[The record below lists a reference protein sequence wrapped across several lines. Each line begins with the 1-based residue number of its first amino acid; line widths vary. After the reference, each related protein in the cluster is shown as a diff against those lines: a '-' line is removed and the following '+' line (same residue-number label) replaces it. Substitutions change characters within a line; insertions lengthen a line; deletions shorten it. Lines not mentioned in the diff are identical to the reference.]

1 MTVSKTFLEAVCT
14 RRTYY
19 KLTNQSTI
27 PDSRIVELV
36 NAAVLNTPSSF
47 NSQSTRLVLLVKKEH
62 EKLWEIA
69 KDTLRGMLPADVFVN
84 TEQRLNGF
92 QKAYGTI
99 LFFESPDPVKALQEK
114 LPMYADR
121 FPIWSEHSSAMH
133 QFFLWTALEAEGLGA
148 NLQHYNP
155 LIDERVSAVWNV
167 PADWSLKAQL
177 VFGTPT
183 GEPLEK
189 TYQPLKERVFVHGL

>member
-1 MTVSKTFLEAVCT
+1 MTVSTSFLEAVAT

-27 PDSRIVELV
+27 PDSRILELV

-47 NSQSTRLVLLVKKEH
+47 NSQSTRLVLLLKKEH

-92 QKAYGTI
+92 QNAYGTI

-155 LIDERVSAVWNV
+155 LIDERVSAEWNV

>member
-155 LIDERVSAVWNV
+155 LIDERVSAEWNV

-183 GEPLEK
+183 EEPLEK
-189 TYQPLKERVFVHGL
+189 TYQPLKERVFIHGL

>member
-1 MTVSKTFLEAVCT
+1 MTVSKTFLEAVST

-121 FPIWSEHSSAMH
+121 FPTWSEHSSAMH

-155 LIDERVSAVWNV
+155 LIDERVSAEWNV

>member
-1 MTVSKTFLEAVCT
+1 MTVPKSFFDAVCT

-19 KLTNQSTI
+19 QLTNQSTI

-36 NAAVLNTPSSF
+36 DATVLNAPSSF
-47 NSQSTRLVLLVKKEH
+47 NSQSTRLVVLLKKEH

-69 KDTLRGMLPADVFVN
+69 KDSLKAMLPAEAYVS

-99 LFFESPDPVKALQEK
+99 LFFESPGPVKALQEK

-121 FPIWSEHSSAMH
+121 FPVWSEHASAIH
-133 QFFLWTALEAEGLGA
+133 QFILWTALEAEGLGA

-155 LIDERVSAVWNV
+155 VIDERVSSEWNV

-183 GEPLEK
+183 GEPMEK
-189 TYQPLKERVFVHGL
+189 TYQPLKERVFIHGL

>member
-1 MTVSKTFLEAVCT
+1 MTLSKTFLEALCA
-14 RRTYY
+14 RRSYY
-19 KLTNQSTI
+19 KLANQSTI

-36 NAAVLNTPSSF
+36 NAAALNTPSCF
-47 NSQSTRLVLLVKKEH
+47 NSQSTRLVVLLKQEH

-69 KDTLRGMLPADVFVN
+69 KETLKAMLPPDVYVN

-99 LFFESPDPVKALQEK
+99 LFFENPDTVKALQEK
-114 LPMYADR
+114 LPIYADR
-121 FPIWSEHSSAMH
+121 FPSWSEHTSAMH

-155 LIDERVSAVWNV
+155 IIDERVSAEWNV
-167 PADWSLKAQL
+167 PANWSLKAQL

-189 TYQPLKERVFVHGL
+189 TYEPLKERVFVHGI

>member
-1 MTVSKTFLEAVCT
+1 MTVSKNFLEALCA
-14 RRTYY
+14 RRSYY
-19 KLTNQSTI
+19 SLANESTI

-36 NAAVLNTPSSF
+36 HAAALNTPSCF
-47 NSQSTRLVLLVKKEH
+47 NSQSTRLVVLLKQEH

-69 KDTLRGMLPADVFVN
+69 KETLKAMLPADVYVN

-99 LFFESPDPVKALQEK
+99 LFFENPDTVKALQEK
-114 LPMYADR
+114 LPTYADN
-121 FPIWSEHSSAMH
+121 FPRWSEHTSAMH

-148 NLQHYNP
+148 NLQHYSP
-155 LIDERVSAVWNV
+155 IIDERVSAEWNV
-167 PADWSLKAQL
+167 PANWSLKAQL

-183 GEPLEK
+183 GEPREK
-189 TYQPLKERVFVHGL
+189 TYEPLKERVFVHGL